1 MGLKKRSKVTALF
14 NMSSLTDIIFL
25 LLIFFM
31 LTSSLVAPNALNLK
45 LPGQANA
52 NTPPSD
58 KDIDAVIVYND
69 CSYTFNGEQKTSSS
83 LETKLRQQA
92 RSNGNYT
99 VTIAYRSKTPTE
111 CVVTVMDISRRLS
124 INGILV
130 SPKAR

>member
-1 MGLKKRSKVTALF
+1 
-14 NMSSLTDIIFL
+14 
-25 LLIFFM
+25 M

-45 LPGQANA
+45 LPGQANSK
-52 NTPPSD
+52 TPPSD
-58 KDIDAVIVYND
+58 KNIDAVVVYND
-69 CSYTFNGEQKTSSS
+69 CSYTFNGQKKTSSS
-83 LETKLRQQA
+83 LETTLRQQA
-92 RSNGNYT
+92 RADRNYA